1 MALRRRP
8 VLACGVQ
15 FERQLSAG
23 MSATEIPE
31 IARRAGVDGVEF
43 REVYWKDK
51 AAELPVVR
59 ERMRALGLTTT
70 YATFTTLVSADAA
83 AREQLIVD
91 VDDAHALGSPLLR
104 VFRGPWPEGDGRDE
118 MWLGARRAIE
128 RAEAHGMRLALENFA
143 REPGNHRHE
152 VEAALEALDTPT
164 VCTNVDTANY
174 VNNGEDLIANIE
186 ALHRYIGYSHLKD
199 VRRRPGAENEV
210 VPLGQGELPFDRI
223 FALFDAT
230 GRDFPVTL
238 EHGGGDDPER
248 SIATSLE
255 HLRTLGMPI

>member
-1 MALRRRP
+1 VALRKRP

-15 FERQLSAG
+15 FEQQLKAG
-23 MSATEIPE
+23 MSVTEIPE

-59 ERMRALGLTTT
+59 DKMRSLGLLTT
-70 YATFTTLVSADAA
+70 YATFTTLVNAEPA
-83 AREQLIVD
+83 AREQLLGDIG
-91 VDDAHALGSPLLR
+91 DAHALGSPLLR
-104 VFRGPWPEGDGRDE
+104 VFRGPWPEGPDRDE
-118 MWLGARRAIE
+118 MWQGARRAIA
-128 RAEAHGMRLALENFA
+128 RAEANGQRLALENFA
-143 REPGNHRHE
+143 RVPGNHRHE
-152 VEAALEALDTPT
+152 VEAALAELDTPT
-164 VCTNVDTANY
+164 VCTNIDTANY

-186 ALHRYIGYSHLKD
+186 ALHRYIGYAHLKD
-199 VRRRPGAENEV
+199 VRKVPGAENRV
-210 VPLGQGELPFDRI
+210 VPLGEGELPFDRI

-248 SIATSLE
+248 AIATSLE
-255 HLRTLGMPI
+255 HLRKLGMAG

>member
-15 FERQLSAG
+15 FERQLKAG
-23 MSATEIPE
+23 MSVAEIPE
-31 IARRAGVDGVEF
+31 IAKRAGLDGVEF
-43 REVYWKDK
+43 REVYWQDK

-59 ERMRALGLTTT
+59 DRMRSLGLLTT
-70 YATFTTLVSADAA
+70 YATFTTLVNADPA
-83 AREQLIVD
+83 AREQLIGD

-104 VFRGPWPEGDGRDE
+104 VFRGPWPDGPGQAE
-118 MWLGARRAIE
+118 MWQGAERAIA
-128 RAEAHGMRLALENFA
+128 RAEGHGLRLALENFA

-152 VEAALEALDTPT
+152 VEAALDRLTTPT
-164 VCTNVDTANY
+164 VCTNIDTANY

-186 ALHRYIGYSHLKD
+186 ALHGRIGYAHLKD

-210 VPLGQGELPFDRI
+210 VPLGEGELPFDRI

-248 SIATSLE
+248 ALATSLA
-255 HLRTLGMPI
+255 HLRQLGMAI